1 MTLSFMHAQ
10 NYLTTFD
17 YLKRDEKEDLDE
29 SMTPAVIDF

>member
-1 MTLSFMHAQ
+1 MHAQ

-17 YLKRDEKEDLDE
+17 YLKMDEKEDLDE